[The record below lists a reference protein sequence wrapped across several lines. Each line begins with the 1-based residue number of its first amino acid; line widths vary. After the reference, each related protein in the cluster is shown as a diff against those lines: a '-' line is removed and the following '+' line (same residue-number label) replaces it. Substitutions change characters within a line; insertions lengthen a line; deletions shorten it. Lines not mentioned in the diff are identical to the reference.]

1 MYNNILISV
10 VVFNK
15 SILDIQI
22 VSELL
27 SSGANIELM
36 IYDNST
42 DSIIAE
48 SNKLNHEYLIYHH
61 DENNSGVSRAYNHF
75 FEYALSSNKSSVLI
89 LDQDT
94 YFRLS
99 NLDDYINA
107 FKEYG
112 DMFIY
117 APIVCDQK
125 KSKIYSPAIL
135 KNFIG
140 HCSHYKKFN
149 LPQLQDLNGIS
160 VINSGLLIPVNIFE
174 KVGGYNPNIKLDFSD
189 IYFIEKY
196 KEVNSSLVLV
206 DVELNHSLSGDE
218 GMNRAA
224 ELSRFKFYCEG
235 AAELAISLHKSTL
248 WSVIRRMLRLN
259 IKYLSFMPI
268 FTFFNYYVLRKKT

>member
-15 SILDIQI
+15 SIADIPI
-22 VSELL
+22 IFELL
-27 SSGANIELM
+27 SSDINVELI

-42 DSIIAE
+42 DPIIAE
-48 SNKLNHEYLIYHH
+48 SNNLNHKHLMYYH
-61 DENNSGVSRAYNHF
+61 DENNSGVSQAYNHS
-75 FEYALSSNKSSVLI
+75 FEYALSSNKSAVLI

-94 YFRLS
+94 YFLLS

-107 FKEYG
+107 FNEYG
-112 DMFIY
+112 DTFIY
-117 APIVCDQK
+117 APIVCDK
-125 KSKIYSPAIL
+125 NKSKIYSPATL

-149 LPQLQDLNGIS
+149 LPKLQDINGIS
-160 VINSGLLIPVNIFE
+160 VINSGLFIPVTIFE

-189 IYFIEKY
+189 VYFIEKY
-196 KEVNSSLVLV
+196 KEGNRNLVLV

-218 GMNRAA
+218 GMNRVA

-268 FTFFNYYVLRKKT
+268 SIFFNYYVLRKKT

>member
-15 SILDIQI
+15 SILDIDI
-22 VSELL
+22 ISECLL
-27 SSGANIELM
+27 NSSDVELI

-42 DSIIAE
+42 NSSIVA
-48 SNKLNHEYLIYHH
+48 SNKSNHKQLIYFH
-61 DENNSGVSRAYNHF
+61 DETNPGVSQAYNHS
-75 FEYALSSNKSSVLI
+75 FEYALSTNKISVLI

-94 YFRLS
+94 SFCLS

-107 FKEYG
+107 FNKYG

-117 APIVCDQK
+117 APIVCDRN
-125 KSKIYSPAIL
+125 KSKIYSPATL
-135 KNFIG
+135 KNFVG
-140 HCSHYKKFN
+140 HSSHYKKFH
-149 LPQLQDLNGIS
+149 LPQLQDLNNIS
-160 VINSGLLIPVNIFE
+160 VINSGLLIPVNIF
-174 KVGGYNPNIKLDFSD
+174 KKIGGYNPNIKLDFSD

-196 KEVNSSLVLV
+196 KTDNSKLVLV

-218 GMNRAA
+218 GMNRVA

-259 IKYLSFMPI
+259 VKYLSFMPI
-268 FTFFNYYVLRKKT
+268 FIFFNYYLLRKRT